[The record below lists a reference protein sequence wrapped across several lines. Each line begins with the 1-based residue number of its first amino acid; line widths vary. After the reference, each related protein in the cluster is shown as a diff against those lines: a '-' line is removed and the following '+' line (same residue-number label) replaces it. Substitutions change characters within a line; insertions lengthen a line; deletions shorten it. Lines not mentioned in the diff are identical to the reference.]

1 MSGKL
6 ENRYVI
12 TDPDGLN
19 MQQRSFVMH
28 LLGSENFNITEA
40 ARRAGY
46 SDPRNSGYML
56 MRSPKIQAAIGREQT
71 QRNEKMRL
79 TNEELLTLIETW
91 ATYDPADLCDEHGM
105 MITDDLSKI
114 PASVRKC
121 INGLKI
127 KQAIDENG
135 IVYQQIEMK
144 FVDRVKAAKLA
155 MQHRGLLRQNKQ
167 KAKQEFNIDWDRF
180 TRPIKIEI
188 EVDEI
193 EEAIANPEKVL
204 GLTTKSEL

>member
-28 LLGSENFNITEA
+28 LLGSVNFNITEA
-40 ARRAGY
+40 ARNAGY

-56 MRSPKIQAAIGREQT
+56 MRNKKIQAAIGREQT

-79 TNEELLTLIETW
+79 SNEELLAMVETW

-105 MITDDLSKI
+105 IITDDLSKI

-127 KQAIDENG
+127 RQVIDENG
-135 IVYQQIEMK
+135 RVYQQIEMR
-144 FVDRVKAAKLA
+144 FVDRAKAAKLA

-180 TRPIKIEI
+180 AKPIKIENEI
-188 EVDEI
+188 DEI